1 MTGSFRR
8 FLGLFASFA
17 VAGGASLLLGG
28 CATTIV
34 PPDSVDRPQSVFVLD
49 HGRHSSL
56 VLPHPDGFVRYAY
69 GDWGWYAEV
78 DTGPAEALRAVFWPT
93 RAGLGRRQT
102 DRPATREGLREGLRV
117 GIQEIHAVEV
127 DADRVT
133 ALRDS
138 LEARHRENLSS
149 VKYNATY
156 DLAFVEYPEAYAFWH
171 NSNHKVADWL
181 RRLGCTIEGTAFW
194 AWWEVKG
201 AGEVEELTESD
212 RRPFDEPGRKGGGP
226 ERSART
232 GGRRSSLS
240 RRRSRRLPARCMTR
254 GSPRAFTMEW
264 PIRCMENS

>member
-17 VAGGASLLLGG
+17 LAGGASLQLGG

-34 PPDSVDRPQSVFVLD
+34 SPDSVDRPQSVYVLD

-78 DTGPAEALRAVFWPT
+78 ETGAMEAIRAVLLPS

-102 DRPATREGLREGLRV
+102 DRPATRDGLREGLRV
-117 GIQEIHAVEV
+117 GIQEIHEVEV

-156 DLAFVEYPEAYAFWH
+156 DLAFVDYPEAYAFWH

-194 AWWEVKG
+194 AWWRVVTPGDGRE
-201 AGEVEELTESD
+201 
-212 RRPFDEPGRKGGGP
+212 RPVGD
-226 ERSART
+226 
-232 GGRRSSLS
+232 
-240 RRRSRRLPARCMTR
+240 
-254 GSPRAFTMEW
+254 
-264 PIRCMENS
+264 